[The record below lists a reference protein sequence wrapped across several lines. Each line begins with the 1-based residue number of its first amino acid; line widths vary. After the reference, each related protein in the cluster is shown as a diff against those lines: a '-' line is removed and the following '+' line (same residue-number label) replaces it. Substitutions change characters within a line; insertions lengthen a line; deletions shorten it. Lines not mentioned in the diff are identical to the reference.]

1 MYNEV
6 SRNGGHIIS
15 AGSRLCEVYPID
27 WIMTYCWNLTRLHV
41 TLMAVVFNRRM
52 DILKRFTSSHDSCQ
66 WCTPSFHGTVI
77 DIQVGIEVVSV
88 AYGLRA

>member
-52 DILKRFTSSHDSCQ
+52 DILKRFTSSHDS
-66 WCTPSFHGTVI
+66 
-77 DIQVGIEVVSV
+77 VSGV
-88 AYGLRA
+88 RLPFMAL